1 MIIDIA
7 YLLVIVI
14 GIIKGLRR
22 GLIVALFS
30 IVAFIAGL
38 AAALK
43 LSVVVAAK
51 LALHVNPVFK
61 WLPFISFM
69 LIFFLVSFGVNLVG
83 RIIQK
88 SVETIMLGWIN
99 RLGGMLLYA
108 ALYSFIFS
116 IFLFFAKQVNFIKP
130 DTILSSFFYP
140 YIEPLGPWIIN
151 GLGSI
156 IPLFKDMFEKLQE
169 FFGGLSNKI

>member
-7 YLLVIVI
+7 YLIVI
-14 GIIKGLRR
+14 GISIIKGLRK

-30 IVAFIAGL
+30 FVAFIAGL

-61 WLPFISFM
+61 WLPFISFII
-69 LIFFLVSFGVNLVG
+69 IFILVSFAVKLVG
-83 RIIQK
+83 RVIQK

-99 RLGGMLLYA
+99 RFGGMLLFA
-108 ALYSFIFS
+108 TLYTFIFS

-140 YIEPLGPWIIN
+140 YIEPIGPWVIN
-151 GLGSI
+151 GLGDFV
-156 IPLFKDMFEKLQE
+156 PLFKDMFEKLQV
-169 FFGGLSNKI
+169 FFGSLGNKI